1 MEELRPVGEIM
12 DGAKEEKSR
21 KHVVVG
27 KRSFTC
33 FSKYGEIERQR
44 GKEKKYQSDASDPLE
59 RKAMRRSAKYTK
71 VHRTCKKNRG
81 K

>member
-12 DGAKEEKSR
+12 DGEKEEKSR

-44 GKEKKYQSDASDPLE
+44 GKEKKI
-59 RKAMRRSAKYTK
+59 KAMLLIR
-71 VHRTCKKNRG
+71 
-81 K
+81 